1 MDDAAVDTHVFFTG
15 EINLTQA
22 YRYGKQLEF
31 WIKASDTVKK
41 VNVEM
46 HLSSMNPMKTIY
58 TSTTWTKFDI
68 PLCDFAPIESLWY
81 SCKEISFVINRNLD
95 ESGTVEVRD
104 IKII

>member
-1 MDDAAVDTHVFFTG
+1 MLLEGGAGYGLMDDAAVDTHVFFTG

-68 PLCDFAPIESLWY
+68 PLCDFAPIESLW
-81 SCKEISFVINRNLD
+81 CFR
-95 ESGTVEVRD
+95 
-104 IKII
+104 